1 MKIVVKVTANTL
13 FDKPEARSSRIKVP
27 IKKSTVIFKKLL
39 MVKGG
44 GGKGSTGGENGHLN
58 RPRYEKRCVRN
69 VFFSFFFAM
78 CRNRGG
84 TQAEADLEWSFF
96 RKRFRGKRKAR
107 DAICRTRIRSVVRAS
122 PSKSARRREEWK
134 AKNSHSIPFV
144 RFGGLASIDSV
155 KKETEIQADQLAI
168 VSIFIRKQT
177 RTTRNGLWVLDVSV
191 LRNRSSSESVE

>member
-44 GGKGSTGGENGHLN
+44 GENGHLN

-84 TQAEADLEWSFF
+84 TQAEADLE
-96 RKRFRGKRKAR
+96 
-107 DAICRTRIRSVVRAS
+107 
-122 PSKSARRREEWK
+122 
-134 AKNSHSIPFV
+134 
-144 RFGGLASIDSV
+144 
-155 KKETEIQADQLAI
+155 
-168 VSIFIRKQT
+168 
-177 RTTRNGLWVLDVSV
+177 
-191 LRNRSSSESVE
+191 